1 MSRFWCEG
9 RKAEGKADDGCLDS
23 RKGRVSIGRE
33 RVEAT
38 AWKMEKGRRMADTL
52 DVDTPLWCI
61 PAGHTQAC
69 WIQADWKKV

>member
-1 MSRFWCEG
+1 ME
-9 RKAEGKADDGCLDS
+9 ADDGLDS
-23 RKGRVSIGRE
+23 WTGRESTGRE

-38 AWKMEKGRRMADTL
+38 AWKMEKGRRTADTL

-69 WIQADWKKV
+69 WIQEV